1 MQNTYISIEPNSLM
15 TYGEEII
22 NIATA
27 YNNEIQNIYNIV
39 ENLKGV
45 WDGTSAQKFADK
57 IESHKSEYEAF
68 GKLIN
73 QVGEFLI
80 TAGSEYKN
88 LEENL

>member
-1 MQNTYISIEPNSLM
+1 MLLKKIFNILINN
-15 TYGEEII
+15 II
-22 NIATA
+22 RLWVR
-27 YNNEIQNIYNIV
+27 YIQNIYNIV

-73 QVGEFLI
+73 QVGEFLHDI
-80 TAGSEYKN
+80 DGQQGYDTVRDRLLQGSRT
-88 LEENL
+88 